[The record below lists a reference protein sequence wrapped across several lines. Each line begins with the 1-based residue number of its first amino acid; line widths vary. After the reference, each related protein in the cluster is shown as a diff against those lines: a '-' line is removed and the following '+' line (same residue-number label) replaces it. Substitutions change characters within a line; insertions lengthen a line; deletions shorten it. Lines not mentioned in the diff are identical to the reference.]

1 MGRNRFMDKFLTK
14 GEHMK
19 IVILAIAI
27 LISATQV
34 FAETTYEKVSDNE
47 IKVIN
52 TLPVVIN
59 QNVYNYEFLLSQRIA
74 IQEMK
79 DRDNLLRDKELAE
92 IDAVLE
98 ECGKLGIIEKPV
110 EKPIEP
116 LLERL

>member
-14 GEHMK
+14 GEHMQ

-59 QNVYNYEFLLSQRIA
+59 QNVYNYEFLLSQRTA

-79 DRDNLLRDKELAE
+79 DRDNILRDKELVE
-92 IDAVLE
+92 IDMALA
-98 ECGKLGIIEKPV
+98 ECKKLGIKEEPV
-110 EKPIEP
+110 KT
-116 LLERL
+116 LEETL